1 MQLSS
6 LISQAQSLVVD
17 AADRLSGEADKA
29 KVKGDSFADL
39 LQVAA
44 DKAQRTAA
52 AAAAVQPSEE
62 EARIRTKIADTGKA
76 FEAQVLSIMMQ
87 SMFEGV
93 GGGEFSGGQGEKQFK
108 SLLVDAMAKQA
119 VKAGGVG
126 VADQIS
132 REMLK
137 LQGLIDPS
145 APQQDAA

>member
-44 DKAQRTAA
+44 DKAQRTA